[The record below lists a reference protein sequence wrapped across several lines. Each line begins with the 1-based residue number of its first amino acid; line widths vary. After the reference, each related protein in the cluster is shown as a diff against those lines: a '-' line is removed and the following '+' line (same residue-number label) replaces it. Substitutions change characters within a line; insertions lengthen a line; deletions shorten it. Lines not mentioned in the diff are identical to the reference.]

1 MRVYY
6 TTGMECRGTVRTN
19 PPTPS
24 TLLSPPLYHVLFFF
38 RLALSQPHTCTE
50 LNTRV
55 HIVSSFLSPQA
66 ISDGA
71 DSFIAKPVSGATL
84 TEAIRDYAVEVADA
98 LPVVPDD
105 GDGDQHPQNPQG
117 QTPFEVP
124 PRRLDISADLVSARN
139 EQVDFLFMTAAEFD
153 VFLRAGTEEFE
164 EDMTVIEGAGE
175 AACFTVSD
183 KLFAVHRLKGAL
195 YTARL
200 TEMGDLAAQVE
211 AELKEIES
219 RGGGRL
225 RSDGGGAVVELRR
238 RLDRLRQSLW

>member
-1 MRVYY
+1 
-6 TTGMECRGTVRTN
+6 
-19 PPTPS
+19 
-24 TLLSPPLYHVLFFF
+24 
-38 RLALSQPHTCTE
+38 
-50 LNTRV
+50 V

-66 ISDGA
+66 ISVGA

-84 TEAIRDYAVEVADA
+84 TEAIYAVQVAAA
-98 LPVVPDD
+98 LPVVPDG
-105 GDGDQHPQNPQG
+105 GDSDQIFQNPQG
-117 QTPFEVP
+117 QTPIEVP
-124 PRRLDISADLVSARN
+124 PRHLDISADLVSARN

-175 AACFTVSD
+175 TTSD

-195 YTARL
+195 YTARV

-211 AELKEIES
+211 AELKEIEA

-225 RSDGGGAVVELRR
+225 RSDGGGAAVELRR
-238 RLDRLRQSLW
+238 RLDRLRQSLS

>member
-1 MRVYY
+1 M
-6 TTGMECRGTVRTN
+6 
-19 PPTPS
+19 
-24 TLLSPPLYHVLFFF
+24 
-38 RLALSQPHTCTE
+38 
-50 LNTRV
+50 
-55 HIVSSFLSPQA
+55 HIFSSFLSPQA
-66 ISDGA
+66 ILVGA

-84 TEAIRDYAVEVADA
+84 TEAIRDYAVEVAA
-98 LPVVPDD
+98 AALLPVVPDD
-105 GDGDQHPQNPQG
+105 GDSDQNPQNPQG
-117 QTPFEVP
+117 RTPIEVP
-124 PRRLDISADLVSARN
+124 PRHLDISADLVSARN

-175 AACFTVSD
+175 ATSD

-211 AELKEIES
+211 AELKEIET

-225 RSDGGGAVVELRR
+225 RSGGGGAVAELRR

>member
-1 MRVYY
+1 
-6 TTGMECRGTVRTN
+6 MECRGTVRTS

-24 TLLSPPLYHVLFFF
+24 TLQSTPLYHVL

-55 HIVSSFLSPQA
+55 HFVSSFLSPQA

-84 TEAIRDYAVEVADA
+84 TEAIRDYAVEVAAA

-105 GDGDQHPQNPQG
+105 GDSDQNPQNPQG
-117 QTPFEVP
+117 QTPIEVP
-124 PRRLDISADLVSARN
+124 PRHLDISADLVSARN

-175 AACFTVSD
+175 ATSD

-211 AELKEIES
+211 AELKEIEP

-225 RSDGGGAVVELRR
+225 RSGGGGAVAELRR

>member
-1 MRVYY
+1 MH
-6 TTGMECRGTVRTN
+6 
-19 PPTPS
+19 
-24 TLLSPPLYHVLFFF
+24 L
-38 RLALSQPHTCTE
+38 
-50 LNTRV
+50 
-55 HIVSSFLSPQA
+55 VSSFLSPQA
-66 ISDGA
+66 ILVGA

-84 TEAIRDYAVEVADA
+84 TEAIRDYAVEVAAA

-105 GDGDQHPQNPQG
+105 GDSDQNPLG

-124 PRRLDISADLVSARN
+124 SRHLDISADLVSARN

-175 AACFTVSD
+175 ATSD

-211 AELKEIES
+211 AELKEIEA

-225 RSDGGGAVVELRR
+225 RSGGGGAVAELRR

>member
-1 MRVYY
+1 
-6 TTGMECRGTVRTN
+6 
-19 PPTPS
+19 
-24 TLLSPPLYHVLFFF
+24 
-38 RLALSQPHTCTE
+38 
-50 LNTRV
+50 
-55 HIVSSFLSPQA
+55 
-66 ISDGA
+66 
-71 DSFIAKPVSGATL
+71 L
-84 TEAIRDYAVEVADA
+84 TEAIRDYAVEVAAA

-105 GDGDQHPQNPQG
+105 GDGDQNPQNPQG
-117 QTPFEVP
+117 QTPIDVP

-211 AELKEIES
+211 AELKEIEP
-219 RGGGRL
+219 RGGWRL
-225 RSDGGGAVVELRR
+225 RSGGGGAVAELRR